1 MKEDVLEQVVEDYL
15 QSRGYFTRH
24 NLKFKPS
31 SSHPDFVKIDDA
43 VHSDIDVI
51 GVHPTKSGVDRVWVV
66 SCKSWQS
73 GFWPDRKLK
82 ELNEEVKNPKR
93 PFWKHVR
100 EIWSPKW
107 NEAFRDEVERVCGQ
121 RNFKYSIA
129 VSKLTGKLDVKAST
143 ELWANDP
150 TIGERL
156 SGCEFSFITFDQMWN
171 ELIAGIGTTP
181 ANSEIGR
188 VAQLLKA
195 SGLIT

>member
-1 MKEDVLEQVVEDYL
+1 MKEDVLEQVVEDFL

-31 SSHPDFVKIDDA
+31 PSHADYRKIEDA

-51 GVHPTKSGVDRVWVV
+51 GVHPTKLGADRVWVI

-73 GFWPDRKLK
+73 GFWPERKLK

-107 NEAFRDEVERVCGQ
+107 NEAFRQTVLEATGQ
-121 RNFKYSIA
+121 DNFKYSIA
-129 VSKLTGKLDVKAST
+129 VSNLTGKLTPDEAT
-143 ELWANDP
+143 RLWAADP
-150 TIGERL
+150 TISARL
-156 SGCEFSFITFDQMWN
+156 KGCEFSFLTLESMWN
-171 ELIAGIGTTP
+171 ELVANVGTTP

-195 SGLIT
+195 AGVL